1 MMKQKNMNREKEINP
16 LSAII
21 FREIIGK
28 ASAEDIE
35 RLDKWREEEPEN
47 DLVYH
52 NLHNAEKLRS
62 EYMRY
67 KMINTASALNQFKAL
82 IAQDRKRR
90 IKFVI
95 NRISRVAAVI
105 AFAFIGLFLLN
116 EQVNFLG
123 NRVSP
128 PKQQICHGN
137 VKAILTLGS
146 GESIA
151 LDDSKKIISEDD
163 AVIVKGDNGSLTYA
177 DKSPGSNRSLK
188 FNDLFIPRGGEFSLV
203 LSDGTK
209 VWLNAET
216 KFRYPVSFLG
226 DERRVFL
233 EGEAYFKVAKGSKP
247 FIVESQGQIV
257 RVYGTE
263 FNITAYPSDH
273 LIYTTLIEGHV
284 GVKAEQGDSIV
295 DLVPGI
301 QSAFN
306 KNSLEIN
313 LRHVNTEE
321 VTSWR
326 TGMIVF
332 EYQTLEQI
340 MQKLSRWY
348 DFEYQYSGID
358 VRNLQYKGKVP
369 RYGDF
374 NEVLDV
380 LENCGGI
387 KFRIKGKMVTIMG
400 I

>member
-1 MMKQKNMNREKEINP
+1 MNPEKEINP
-16 LSAII
+16 ISAII
-21 FREIIGK
+21 FKEIVGK
-28 ASAEDIE
+28 ASADEIE
-35 RLDKWREEEPEN
+35 QLDKWRDEEPEN
-47 DLVYH
+47 EIVYN
-52 NLHNAEKLRS
+52 NLHNAEKLHS

-67 KMINTASALNQFKAL
+67 KMINTENALNKFKAV
-82 IAQDRKRR
+82 IAQDRKKR
-90 IKFVI
+90 IKFII
-95 NRISRVAAVI
+95 NRVSRVAAVV

-123 NRVSP
+123 NRENA
-128 PKQQICHGN
+128 PKQQIRHGN

-146 GESIA
+146 GEAIA
-151 LDDSKKIISEDD
+151 LDDSKKVISDDD
-163 AVIVKGDNGSLTYA
+163 AVIVKGDNGSLTY
-177 DKSPGSNRSLK
+177 SNKIHVQNKSLK
-188 FNDLFIPRGGEFSLV
+188 FNDLFIPRGGEFSMV

-216 KFRYPVSFLG
+216 KFRFPVCFVG
-226 DERRVFL
+226 DERRVIL
-233 EGEAYFKVAKGSKP
+233 EGEAYFKVAKGTRP

-257 RVYGTE
+257 KVYGTE
-263 FNITAYPSDH
+263 FNISAYASDH
-273 LIYTTLIEGHV
+273 LVYTTLIEGHV
-284 GVKAEQGDSIV
+284 GIMADQGDSIV

-313 LRHVNTEE
+313 LRPVNTEE
-321 VTSWR
+321 VSSWR

-332 EYQTLEQI
+332 EYQTLDQI

-358 VRNLQYKGKVP
+358 ARKLQYKGKVP

-380 LENCGGI
+380 LESCGGI
-387 KFRIKGKMVTIMG
+387 KFRVKGKVVTIIG